1 MDGKALRT
9 YHTMREARST
19 GSFSKPSSTIKQQQ
33 QQRAEKQRG
42 GSFVK
47 SEHWGTL
54 TVTILE
60 GRNLCGQSTQK
71 EASIVLKVDNDEET
85 MSTTT
90 YCAAPIIIWDEA
102 FTFNIS
108 HKHFTLSL
116 ALWRRKKK
124 KGASGKASRELNFGQ
139 SALEPWIEQGW
150 LNLEEQEG
158 GSHLTPGAGRAPPK
172 CLSLRIVFKPTKV
185 FAVPLKVLCDR
196 YRRAIPPILEDIALF
211 YRSTMFPLYLL
222 LLFFSDK
229 LCLFWDRSVPPEPDL
244 MELFRKPPQESD
256 LRLVESWVTAYDHG
270 ETNVDLHKCKVS
282 GTVRL
287 LLVKFLRELPDSLIP
302 KSHYRDWIAIT
313 EITDEHEKREK
324 LSSLLSAL
332 PRHNLLSLCKLI
344 LCLRHVQEN
353 SKGQSADKFPILTMA
368 SLSRSS
374 SSASFYHPSSSPSPA
389 SSVYAASPPSPTS
402 SSSVLEDMTQHQQH
416 VSNSLSH
423 LSSYSCPEKLP
434 HVPWGFL
441 FGSCILVPDSFGEAD
456 EVKQVQDIIQF
467 LFENSGYVLD
477 KQWIAEAENATTT
490 KRKTSDPDDAPGDE
504 EDEEENGEKEK
515 EKEKEGG
522 GGDDDDFF
530 YEDDA
535 SVLTFKPGTSFLFLF
550 TKEESEED
558 LQQQLLQMAEED
570 EQANALNEL
579 EKKRIQTK
587 KKKRK
592 VRRKGQRRLE
602 TRVPVGAEHSSPAS
616 IAKHAAEEEAL
627 ALERERKKK
636 SVKLEKK
643 RGTMLGLWD
652 DSSSTA
658 TSSNNLLTDCSS
670 SSPLSLSSNANSFSS
685 SASCIDF
692 SSAVASSAASSSSAS
707 NSSASSPGRNSPVEE
722 MMMMAEH
729 NNALHP
735 FNNSNSA
742 SNKNSPRLTLRK
754 IRSISIGKSSKKNKV
769 ANNKE
774 GGGSGSSPLHS
785 PTSIEKQSMVAINFA
800 PDPRKI
806 VGGSTSSSTFIGTD
820 YSTSGDRR
828 IPALGGITVGDA
840 NHTMILLNKPPRN
853 EAAGNRG
860 SGALASI
867 TLSSSGKALGEG
879 SNNTEPKKTKKEKK
893 KEKREKKKQKRLIKS
908 KSSRSM
914 RSSLEVDAS
923 SSQSLR
929 PPPKRQDSGGS
940 LTSSSKDK
948 KTKKGQTVAER
959 ASTGRVPLEGLFVD
973 ANPSAKEKKRSPV
986 LSAYTVRP
994 SSSSSSSSSSKA
1006 SLSSFISPR
1015 NLRPVSP
1022 YANFN
1027 NNAVPLSH
1035 SSDSVHFRPSHSASA
1050 SSSSSNPSSSSSSP
1064 TTSYA
1069 SFPSSASSNES
1080 SVSPSL
1086 ASSASSSL
1094 TVSFA
1099 PPPGEETEAQDGRG
1113 RRRTNVPPS
1122 QILSENEM
1130 QSLAKTLSMFKSDSY
1145 SSSNE
1150 ETSEWAE
1157 AGDYVYDEEGAYY
1170 EGGDGYY
1177 EQQEEPEFYEGEED
1191 SSGYWEEEEE
1201 EEEEGEDNTRLKDQ
1215 SIALSAKD
1223 GLPNIRVSTVIQD
1236 GDGEDEDKRTRV
1248 VMFQTSGST
1257 GYLSLSAPSLSLNNN
1272 NGSKVEQKE
1281 GAQQL
1286 LPTIKRPPRPVVRR
1300 HTESAP
1306 SLRSFSL
1313 SPTTPTNNPPSKLS
1327 SSSSSSSSDQAT
1339 DTSANDAS
1347 TPSPKRPP
1355 RPVRRSNNLSISPL
1369 SKSTIT
1375 PSPSSLNPTKP
1386 SSNSSPVM
1394 SPSSSSFSSSPSS
1407 SSSSSSSS
1415 SEVVVVTTA
1424 PIWAPPSQQLQSSP
1438 RTTSAN
1444 AVTAPSQHQQQQPQ
1458 QRRRIVPLSRE
1469 EEAFYESILVPPE
1482 VGSDFHEIL
1491 AYFEHLCVKQPR
1503 RASVMLR
1510 ARSYAYNN
1518 NKT

>member
-9 YHTMREARST
+9 YHTLREARST
-19 GSFSKPSSTIKQQQ
+19 GTFSKASSTNKQQQ

-47 SEHWGTL
+47 SEHWGML

-85 MSTTT
+85 MSTST
-90 YCAAPIIIWDEA
+90 YCAAPIIIWDET

-124 KGASGKASRELNFGQ
+124 KGASGKVSRELNFGQ

-150 LNLEEQEG
+150 LNLDGQEG
-158 GSHLTPGAGRAPPK
+158 SSQHAPGAGRAPPK

-185 FAVPLKVLCDR
+185 FGVPLKVLCDR
-196 YRRAIPPILEDIALF
+196 YRRAVPPILEDIALF
-211 YRSTMFPLYLL
+211 YRST
-222 LLFFSDK
+222 K
-229 LCLFWDRSVPPEPDL
+229 PDL

-256 LRLVESWVTAYDHG
+256 LHLVESWVTAYDHG

-313 EITDEHEKREK
+313 EIADEHEKREK

-374 SSASFYHPSSSPSPA
+374 SSASFYHPSSPV

-402 SSSVLEDMTQHQQH
+402 SSSALEDMTQHQQH

-456 EVKQVQDIIQF
+456 GVKQVQDIIQF

-477 KQWIAEAENATTT
+477 KQWMAEAETPATRT
-490 KRKTSDPDDAPGDE
+490 KRKPRDADDAADDE
-504 EDEEENGEKEK
+504 DDEEEDGEKEKEK

-530 YEDDA
+530 FEDDA

-550 TKEESEED
+550 SKEESEED

-602 TRVPVGAEHSSPAS
+602 TRIPVGAEHSSPAS

-636 SVKLEKK
+636 SIKLEKK

-652 DSSSTA
+652 DASTA

-670 SSPLSLSSNANSFSS
+670 SSTLSLSSNANSFSS

-692 SSAVASSAASSSSAS
+692 SSSAASSSSAS

-806 VGGSTSSSTFIGTD
+806 VGGGSSSSTFIGTD
-820 YSTSGDRR
+820 YSTSKDRR
-828 IPALGGITVGDA
+828 IPALGGITIGDA
-840 NHTMILLNKPPRN
+840 NHTMIMLNKPPRN
-853 EAAGNRG
+853 EGAGNRG

-867 TLSSSGKALGEG
+867 TLSSSGNAVGEG
-879 SNNTEPKKTKKEKK
+879 NNNSEQKKTKKEKK
-893 KEKREKKKQKRLIKS
+893 KEKREKKKQQRLIKS

-959 ASTGRVPLEGLFVD
+959 SSTGRVPLEGLFVD

-1027 NNAVPLSH
+1027 NSAVPLSH
-1035 SSDSVHFRPSHSASA
+1035 SSDSVHFRPSHSSA

-1099 PPPGEETEAQDGRG
+1099 PPPGEENEAQDGRG

-1157 AGDYVYDEEGAYY
+1157 AGDYGYDEEGAYY

-1177 EQQEEPEFYEGEED
+1177 EQQEEPEFYEEED

-1201 EEEEGEDNTRLKDQ
+1201 EEEEGEDNTLLNDQ
-1215 SIALSAKD
+1215 SIAITAKD

-1257 GYLSLSAPSLSLNNN
+1257 GYFSLSAPSLSLNNN
-1272 NGSKVEQKE
+1272 NGTSNVEQKE
-1281 GAQQL
+1281 GSPQL

-1313 SPTTPTNNPPSKLS
+1313 SPTTPINNPPSRLS
-1327 SSSSSSSSDQAT
+1327 SSSSSSSSSSEQAT
-1339 DTSANDAS
+1339 DTSTNNAT

-1355 RPVRRSNNLSISPL
+1355 RPVRRSNNLTISPL

-1375 PSPSSLNPTKP
+1375 PPSSSLNPTKP
-1386 SSNSSPVM
+1386 SANSSLTM
-1394 SPSSSSFSSSPSS
+1394 SPSS
-1407 SSSSSSSS
+1407 SSSSHCSSSSSSSSPSSS

-1424 PIWAPPSQQLQSSP
+1424 PVWAPPSQQQQQSSP
-1438 RTTSAN
+1438 RTASAN
-1444 AVTAPSQHQQQQPQ
+1444 TVPTSSQHQQQ
-1458 QRRRIVPLSRE
+1458 QRRRIVPISRE
-1469 EEAFYESILVPPE
+1469 EEAFYESILIPPE

-1491 AYFEHLCVKQPR
+1491 AYFEHLCEKQPR